1 MKEFQHNEVA
11 LLQELK
17 KAWESFGIFKRWVSR
32 LFHHHNK
39 KISLIKQGEGRN
51 EHTDCIALREF
62 RTNVY
67 LELKRRILSSL
78 LTVWTKIRIDEDRE
92 LLKPLVYSAF
102 QIIDQLLEHNTIER
116 KEFFERVNELILKAS
131 EDLYHIKLRDW
142 NTEDCGGYF
151 DWLREFSQKE
161 EEVFSMLSSIN
172 QELNQ
177 IVGGIRSK
185 FYLMLIVSYKQ
196 TLLESPL
203 GLAYLIANDKFAP
216 LRNIKQLLT
225 FYKDD
230 LSILYETFK
239 KQVCSMIND
248 CFTEFENLLKDS
260 QDEKERNKL
269 KVVESQ

>member
-51 EHTDCIALREF
+51 EHTDNIALREF

-67 LELKRRILSSL
+67 LELKRRILASL
-78 LTVWTKIRIDEDRE
+78 LTIWTKIRIDEDRE
-92 LLKPLVYSAF
+92 FLIPLLISSF
-102 QIIDQLLEHNTIER
+102 QIIDQVLEYSTIER
-116 KEFFERVNELILKAS
+116 KEFFERVNELIVKAS
-131 EDLYHIKLRDW
+131 EDLYQIRLRDW
-142 NTEDCGGYF
+142 NTDDCGSYF
-151 DWLREFSQKE
+151 DWLKDFSQKE
-161 EEVFSMLSSIN
+161 EEVFSQISTIN
-172 QELNQ
+172 PELNH
-177 IVGGIRSK
+177 IVGSIRVK
-185 FYLMLIVSYKQ
+185 FYTTLIVSYKS
-196 TLLESPL
+196 TLVESPL
-203 GLAYLIANDKFAP
+203 GFSYLLANDKFAA

-230 LSILYETFK
+230 LSIVYDSFRH
-239 KQVCSMIND
+239 QVARMIND
-248 CFTEFENLLKDS
+248 CFSDFGNQLQEA

-269 KVVESQ
+269 KVVESL